1 MRHIKQGNTMLNI
14 FSLGYVSWKKADED
28 LQGGLTA
35 SYTRYTDAIET
46 WENYHQGNLVTSF
59 GIPLQDYLYDA
70 QTNFEVWANRNDV
83 DINAVNFWIFA
94 TGQHIT
100 EALDRLQIDTAT
112 IPRWNDYI
120 NVMTSHVNS
129 ALDTHDIRTK
139 QNLLSVLKGTLKKT
153 KEDIKDKAQILNPK
167 ESILPFVLLG
177 VAFLWLTK

>member
-1 MRHIKQGNTMLNI
+1 MFNI
-14 FSLGYVSWKKADED
+14 FSLGYVLWKKSDED
-28 LQGGLTA
+28 LQGGLTS
-35 SYTRYTDAIET
+35 SYTRYADALET
-46 WENYHQGNLVTSF
+46 WENYHKGPLVTSF

-70 QTNFEVWANRNDV
+70 QTNFEVWANRNNV

-120 NVMTSHVNS
+120 NVMKSHVDS
-129 ALDTHDIRTK
+129 AITTHDTKTK
-139 QNLLSVLKGTLKKT
+139 QNLFSVLDSTYKKT
-153 KEDIKDKAQILNPK
+153 VEDVKEKAQVLNPK
-167 ESILPFVLLG
+167 ESILPFILLG